1 MNKHLTVFQGAQKEF
16 TIKAYPVLKPETGMA
31 GLELITSGICGTDVH
46 IHGGYLGMPDLPLV
60 IGHEFIGQVTA
71 LGAGAAAD
79 ALGHTLHVGT
89 IAIACVA
96 VPCGLCL
103 NCRKG
108 ETASCLAFGVTYVKS
123 SEEPPHFHGGFA
135 EYLFSPAR
143 NLVSLPKEVDP
154 LAAAA
159 FPCGGPTII
168 RACAYGGGLDSG
180 ELVVIQGN
188 GPLGLFATA
197 WAKAHHCHVI
207 VIGSAANP
215 QRTELTRRFGADLF
229 IDYRNNTDAEILA
242 QITAQASTLKRGN
255 GADVVIETSGAPTAF
270 SLGLKMLRTRGRY
283 YVPGQYSDR
292 GTVAIE
298 PHAITFKALQIIG
311 SGQYTLADIGT
322 YLHFLKCHPELQ
334 TLFAETLQK
343 FPVGDVNQAMAAAER
358 GDVIKAVLVS
368 NLN

>member
-1 MNKHLTVFQGAQKEF
+1 MNKHLTVFQGAKKEF
-16 TIKAYPVLKPETGMA
+16 ALKAYPVLKPEAGMA

-46 IHGGYLGMPDLPLV
+46 IHGGYLGMPNLPLV
-60 IGHEFIGQVTA
+60 IGHEFIGRVTA
-71 LGAGAAAD
+71 LGPGAAAD
-79 ALGHTLHVGT
+79 ALGNTLHAGSV
-89 IAIACVA
+89 AIACVA
-96 VPCGLCL
+96 IPCGLCL

-143 NLVSLPKEVDP
+143 NLVSLPKGVDP

-168 RACAYGGGLDSG
+168 RACTYGGGLDSS
-180 ELVVIQGN
+180 ELVVVQGN

-197 WAKAHHCHVI
+197 WAKAHHCQVI

-215 QRTELTRRFGADLF
+215 QRVELTRRFGADLF
-229 IDYRNNTDAEILA
+229 IDYRSATDADIIA
-242 QITAQASTLKRGN
+242 QVAEQAAALKRGN
-255 GADVVIETSGAPTAF
+255 GADVVIETSGAPSAF
-270 SLGLKMLRTRGRY
+270 PLGLKMLRTRGRY

-292 GTVAIE
+292 GTVTIE

-322 YLHFLKCHPELQ
+322 YLHFLKRHPDLQ
-334 TLFAETLQK
+334 PLFAETVQK
-343 FPVGDVNQAMAAAER
+343 FPVTAVNAAMAAAER
-358 GDVIKAVLVS
+358 GEVIKAVLAGNPS
-368 NLN
+368 